1 VSGLVSIVLPTYTR
15 AQLLPHAIRS
25 VLAQTYRDFE
35 LIIVDD
41 NSRDDTP
48 GVVRAFDDPR
58 IRYVRN
64 EKNLKL
70 PGALNK
76 GFALA
81 RGRFLTW
88 TSDDNLYAPD
98 AIERMVAVL
107 EAGGCDLVFADY
119 YDFARHDEKTGAPLE
134 PRRIGLP
141 REPRLEERNSV
152 GACFLYTRA
161 VYERI
166 GDYDTE
172 LFLVEDYD
180 YFIRIQ
186 KAGFSISHIPEP
198 LYYFS
203 RHDDALFCTRFAEV
217 QAAGILVRYKNALLD
232 EEKAAQACVRLVTRD
247 LGALNNPLLRSAYL
261 ALKKTSFTLTGY
273 YERIVRAYI
282 RRKIGTGL
290 RGLLDRFSSRAMS
303 FPQTKDALKDLLQA
317 VAKLEYK
324 SHSL

>member
-25 VLAQTYRDFE
+25 VLAQTYRDLE
-35 LIIVDD
+35 LIVVDD
-41 NSRDDTP
+41 NSKDNTP
-48 GVVRAFDDPR
+48 EVVRSFADPR

-70 PGALNK
+70 PGTLNK

-98 AIERMVAVL
+98 AVERMVAAL

-134 PRRIGLP
+134 PRPIRLP
-141 REPRLEERNSV
+141 GVPRLEERNSV
-152 GACFLYTRA
+152 GACFLY
-161 VYERI
+161 I
-166 GDYDTE
+166 GDYDPD

-186 KAGFSISHIPEP
+186 KAGFSIRHIPQP

-203 RHDDALFCTRFAEV
+203 RHDDALFRTRYAEV

-232 EEKAAQACVRLVTRD
+232 KDKAAQACVGLVMRD
-247 LGALNNPLLRSAYL
+247 LTALKNPLLRSTYL
-261 ALKKTSFTLTGY
+261 ALKKTSYTLTRSF
-273 YERIVRAYI
+273 ERMMRSYM
-282 RRKIGTGL
+282 RRRIGAGL
-290 RGLLDRFSSRAMS
+290 SGLLDRFSSRALS
-303 FPQTKDALKDLLQA
+303 FPQAKEALKDLLQT

-324 SHSL
+324 SHST

>member
-1 VSGLVSIVLPTYTR
+1 MSGLVSIVLPTYTR
-15 AQLLPHAIRS
+15 AQLLRHAIRS

-35 LIIVDD
+35 LIVVDD
-41 NSRDDTP
+41 NSKDDTP
-48 GVVRAFDDPR
+48 DVMREFADPR

-64 EKNLKL
+64 EQNLKL

-88 TSDDNLYAPD
+88 TSDDNLYAPA
-98 AIERMVAVL
+98 AIERMVAQL
-107 EAGGCDLVFADY
+107 AAGGCDLVFADY
-119 YDFARHDEKTGAPLE
+119 YDFARHDESTGAPLE
-134 PRRIGLP
+134 PRPIRLP
-141 REPRLEERNSV
+141 GVPRFEERNSV

-186 KAGFSISHIPEP
+186 QAGFAIRHIAEP

-217 QAAGILVRYKNALLD
+217 QAAGILVRYKNDLLD
-232 EEKAAQACVRLVTRD
+232 KDKAAQACVGLVMRD
-247 LGALNNPLLRSAYL
+247 LAALNNPLLRRTYL
-261 ALKKTSFTLTGY
+261 ALRKTSFRLTRF
-273 YERIVRAYI
+273 YETMVRAYM
-282 RRKIGTGL
+282 RRRIVAGL
-290 RGLLDRFSSRAMS
+290 GALLDRFSSHALS
-303 FPQTKDALKDLLQA
+303 FAQARDDLKDLLQH
-317 VAKLEYK
+317 VARLEYK
-324 SHSL
+324 SHLP